1 MEAWKGGRMKG
12 MKWKERKEVER
23 AARPFIRRE
32 GRRVAVKGI
41 DPRGNEVMGVHELGG
56 Y

>member
-1 MEAWKGGRMKG
+1 METSHVMHGGASFDAYG
-12 MKWKERKEVER
+12 EVIHAKE
-23 AARPFIRRE
+23 FWE
-32 GRRVAVKGI
+32 GNEERRVAVKGI